1 MGLNSKIKSLI
12 FAGCSFVS
20 IGALAGFASSR
31 QNEKICEKVSINI
44 DNEYNNYFIG
54 DKEVRDLLTREGER
68 KLEGLYNQDIDLKNL
83 EKRIEANKFVKDAE
97 VYRGLDGNVH
107 VQVKQTR
114 PIARI
119 IRTDQ
124 QDVYIDAEGNILPLS
139 DRYTARVI
147 PITKSALIKSSD
159 KGFFQDSIGHSYLSL
174 LQFIEND
181 QFWKAQLA
189 QMHIDGRGEISFLP
203 QVGEHTI
210 EFGKPV
216 RVEQKFRKLMIFYKN
231 VLPTMGWEKYKRV
244 NIEFEDQIICE

>member
-1 MGLNSKIKSLI
+1 MDLNSKIKSLI
-12 FAGCSFVS
+12 FAGCSLVS

-97 VYRGLDGNVH
+97 VYRGLDGNIH

-159 KGFFQDSIGHSYLSL
+159 RGFFQDSIGLSYLSL

-181 QFWKAQLA
+181 QFWKAQIA
-189 QMHIDGRGEISFLP
+189 QMHIDGKGKVSFLP

-216 RVEQKFRKLMIFYKN
+216 RVEQKFRKLMIFYKE
-231 VLPTMGWEKYKRV
+231 VLPVMGWEKYKRV
-244 NIEFEDQIICE
+244 NIEYEDQIICE

>member
-12 FAGCSFVS
+12 FAGCSIVT
-20 IGALAGFASSR
+20 IGALAGFANSK
-31 QNEKICEKVSINI
+31 QNEKICKKVSIKI

-68 KLEGLYNQDIDLKNL
+68 KLEGLPNSHIDLKNL
-83 EKRIEANKFVKDAE
+83 EKRIAAHKFVKAAE
-97 VYRGLDGNVH
+97 VYRGLDGNIH
-107 VQVKQTR
+107 VKVKQNR

-124 QDVYIDAEGNILPLS
+124 DVYIDTEGNTLPLS
-139 DRYTARVI
+139 DIYTARVI
-147 PITKSALIKSSD
+147 PITRSASIKSLD
-159 KGFFQDSIGHSYLSL
+159 KGFFQDSTGHAYLSL

-189 QMHIDGRGEISFLP
+189 QMHIDGKGKVSFLP

-210 EFGKPV
+210 EFGKPA
-216 RVEQKFRKLMIFYKN
+216 EFEAKFKKLMIFYKE
-231 VLPTMGWEKYKRV
+231 VLPVMGWDKYKRV
-244 NIEFEDQIICE
+244 NVEFEDQIICE

>member
-12 FAGCSFVS
+12 FAGCS
-20 IGALAGFASSR
+20 IATMGGLAAFASSR
-31 QNEKICEKVSINI
+31 QNEKVCEKVSINI

-54 DKEVRDLLTREGER
+54 DKEVRDLLTRGGER
-68 KLEGLYNQDIDLKNL
+68 KLEGLPNQHIDLKNL

-97 VYRGLDGNVH
+97 VSRGLDGNVH

-119 IRTDQ
+119 IRTNQ
-124 QDVYIDAEGNILPLS
+124 QDVYIDAAGNMLPLS

-147 PITKSALIKSSD
+147 PITKSALIKPSD
-159 KGFFQDSIGHSYLSL
+159 KGFFQDSIGQSYLSL
-174 LQFIEND
+174 LEFIEND
-181 QFWKAQLA
+181 PFWKAQLA
-189 QMHIDGRGEISFLP
+189 QMHIDGAGKVAFLP

-216 RVEQKFRKLMIFYKN
+216 RIEEKFRKLMILYKE
-231 VLPTMGWEKYKRV
+231 VLPTMGWARYKRV
-244 NIEFEDQIICE
+244 NLEYEDQIICE

>member
-12 FAGCSFVS
+12 FAGCSIVS
-20 IGALAGFASSR
+20 IGALAGFADSR
-31 QNEKICEKVSINI
+31 QSEKICEKVSINI

-54 DKEVRDLLTREGER
+54 EKEVRGLMTREGER
-68 KLEGLYNQDIDLKNL
+68 KLEGLPNRNIDLKNL

-107 VQVKQTR
+107 VKVKQSR

-119 IRTDQ
+119 IRPD
-124 QDVYIDAEGNILPLS
+124 QDVYIDVEGNILPLS

-147 PITKSALIKSSD
+147 PITKSALTRSLD
-159 KGFFQDSIGHSYLSL
+159 NEFFQDSTGQAYISL

-181 QFWKAQLA
+181 QFWKAQIA
-189 QMHIDGRGEISFLP
+189 QMHIDGRGKVSFLP

-210 EFGKPV
+210 EFGRPNE
-216 RVEQKFRKLMIFYKN
+216 VEQKFRKLMIFYKE
-231 VLPTMGWEKYKRV
+231 VLPVVGWDKYKRV
-244 NIEFEDQIICE
+244 NVEYEDQIICE

>member
-12 FAGCSFVS
+12 FAGCSIMS

-31 QNEKICEKVSINI
+31 QNEKVCKKVSIKI

-54 DKEVRDLLTREGER
+54 DKEVKALLTRDGER
-68 KLEGLYNQDIDLKNL
+68 KLEGLANKDIDLKNL
-83 EKRIEANKFVKDAE
+83 EKRIEANSFVKDAE
-97 VYRGLDGNVH
+97 VFRGLDGNIQVS
-107 VQVKQTR
+107 VKQNR

-119 IRTDQ
+119 IRPDQ
-124 QDVYIDAEGNILPLS
+124 DMYIDTEGTTLPLS

-147 PITKSALIKSSD
+147 PVTKSGFSKSLD
-159 KGFFQDSIGHSYLSL
+159 KGFFQDSAGQDYLTL
-174 LQFIEND
+174 LRYVEDND
-181 QFWKAQLA
+181 FWKAQLA
-189 QMHIDGRGEISFLP
+189 QMHINAKGKVSFLP

-216 RVEQKFRKLMIFYKN
+216 EVESKFKKLMIFYKE
-231 VLPTMGWEKYKRV
+231 VLPVMGWDKYKRV